1 MIEVSLVP
9 PQYVDTCW
17 DKIEGFVA
25 KAAKYTYGRFTVGNI
40 YDLVKK
46 VITSCGLLTIKVY
59 LRVRL

>member
-9 PQYVDTCW
+9 AEYVDTCW
-17 DKIEGFVA
+17 EKIEKFIE
-25 KAAKYTYGRFTVGNI
+25 KAAKYTYGRYTTGNI

-59 LRVRL
+59 LRARL